1 MTSEEKVIQ
10 NLEIELSIVQQQIKR
25 LQPHDAV
32 LDNMPAR
39 IGGSGKYTNYFNKR
53 REAYLNRTIEAA
65 KKLVPLYEKEKNLQ
79 KRIEDIKSGELQRR
93 ELNVIQKRQQKAE
106 YWKNIK
112 PGDQVPLPLGNTVKV
127 VKKNR
132 LSIETEMGNKWTAAE
147 IIGREAAKL
156 I

>member
-1 MTSEEKVIQ
+1 MKTVNELK
-10 NLEIELSIVQQQIKR
+10 IELSIVQQQIKR
-25 LQPHDAV
+25 LQPHDAI

-39 IGGSGKYTNYFNKR
+39 IGGSGKYTSYFNKR
-53 REAYLNRTIEAA
+53 REAYLERTIEAA

-79 KRIEDIKSGELQRR
+79 KQIEDIESGAAEKR
-93 ELNVIQKRQQKAE
+93 ELTIHQKRMAKAE
-106 YWKNIK
+106 YWRNIK
-112 PGDQVPLPLGNTVKV
+112 AGDLVALPLGNTITV